1 MNIGVVG
8 SRRRNKNADRQI
20 VYRAVHHLRQQ
31 IESGHWYK
39 TVIVSGGCPKGGY
52 KFAEEYADIHRVEA
66 IIHRPDQSQRDWL
79 VSVRHV
85 PVRAACTLVNYAR
98 NELIARDSD
107 ILIAC
112 VAPDRE
118 GGTENTIKHFLKKL
132 NLTEGQA
139 IQQGKLILV

>member
-1 MNIGVVG
+1 MYIGVVG
-8 SRRRNKNADRQI
+8 SRRRNKDEDRQI
-20 VYRAVHHLRQQ
+20 VYRAIHRRCSQSELYC
-31 IESGHWYK
+31 IGLC
-39 TVIVSGGCPKGGY
+39 SGGCHRGADR
-52 KFAEEYADIHRVEA
+52 FAEEFADIHKMPI
-66 IIHRPDQSQRDWL
+66 IIHYPDKSKLRKD
-79 VSVRHV
+79 V
-85 PVRAACTLVNYAR
+85 PVRAAHAIINYAR

-132 NLTEGQA
+132 GLTEPQA